1 MMRVRVRD
9 LMTVN
14 PVSVCLGTTLQAA
27 AEQMV
32 QAEASE
38 IYVVDELRRL
48 VGVVPEYDL
57 LKYRLTHYHLEA
69 PIDSLMYVQ
78 IESLSP
84 EDDALQLAPLF
95 RDRRNSCMAVT
106 DNGQLVGKLTCRDL
120 FRVMLTLD
128 AIDDQE
134 QTSKP
139 ASSDKEITHSASSTI
154 NLPHLPRYSTPV
166 NRLQLNNSPV
176 K

>member
-1 MMRVRVRD
+1 MRVRVRD

-38 IYVVDELRRL
+38 IYVVNEHGRL

-84 EDDALQLAPLF
+84 EEDAIQLAPLF

-106 DNGQLVGKLTCRDL
+106 ENGTLIGKLTCRDL

-128 AIDDQE
+128 AIEEPE
-134 QTSKP
+134 QISAQDIT
-139 ASSDKEITHSASSTI
+139 DKEGMHSASSQI
-154 NLPHLPRYSTPV
+154 NPPHLPRYNSPI
-166 NRLQLNNSPV
+166 NRLQLNASSGQ
-176 K
+176 

>member
-1 MMRVRVRD
+1 MRVRVRD

-32 QAEASE
+32 QGEASE
-38 IYVVDELRRL
+38 IYVIDQQRRL

-106 DNGQLVGKLTCRDL
+106 EHGLLVGKLSCRDL
-120 FRVMLTLD
+120 FRAILTLD
-128 AIDDQE
+128 AIEDPE
-134 QTSKP
+134 QRSEENT
-139 ASSDKEITHSASSTI
+139 SDKEVIHSASATI
-154 NLPHLPRYSTPV
+154 NPPHLPPYRTPV
-166 NRLQLNNSPV
+166 NRLQLNSSSD

>member
-1 MMRVRVRD
+1 MRVRVRD

-14 PVSVCLGTTLQAA
+14 PVSVCLGTTLQTA

-38 IYVVDELRRL
+38 IYVIDQQRRL

-106 DNGQLVGKLTCRDL
+106 EQGLLVGKLSCRDL

-128 AIDDQE
+128 AIEDPE
-134 QTSKP
+134 QTAEQDTSE
-139 ASSDKEITHSASSTI
+139 KEVIHSASSTI
-154 NLPHLPRYSTPV
+154 NPPHLPPYSTPV
-166 NRLQLNNSPV
+166 NRLQLNSSSD

>member
-1 MMRVRVRD
+1 MRVRVRD

-14 PVSVCLGTTLQAA
+14 PASVCLGTTLQAA
-27 AEQMV
+27 AEQMI

-106 DNGQLVGKLTCRDL
+106 DNGKLVGKLTCRDL

-128 AIDDQE
+128 AIDDPD
-134 QTSKP
+134 QTSVQDTSDTETIH
-139 ASSDKEITHSASSTI
+139 SSSSPI
-154 NLPHLPRYSTPV
+154 NPPHLPRYGTPV
-166 NRLQLNNSPV
+166 NRLQLKVSSGN
-176 K
+176 

>member
-1 MMRVRVRD
+1 MMQVRVRD
-9 LMTVN
+9 LMTAN

-38 IYVVDELRRL
+38 IYVVDEFRRL
-48 VGVVPEYDL
+48 IGVVPEYDL
-57 LKYRLTHYHLEA
+57 LKYHLTHNHLAA

-84 EDDALQLAPLF
+84 DDDALQLAPLF

-106 DNGQLVGKLTCRDL
+106 EQGQLVGKLSCRDL

-128 AIDDQE
+128 AISEPE
-134 QTSKP
+134 QISEPGMMKNEVAHSP
-139 ASSDKEITHSASSTI
+139 ASTI
-154 NLPHLPRYSTPV
+154 NPPHLSRYGTPI
-166 NRLQLNNSPV
+166 NRLQLNTSSG